1 MSSSQ
6 QCQSTEGRSELDGLS
21 SCWQL
26 IAAAADDDDDDDE
39 RWDEADCASVAA
51 VTAVTECVKLSSC
64 ARIANW
70 LIMLMCCFDVY
81 VTGTVAPRLPNV
93 HWKSL
98 KMF

>member
-26 IAAAADDDDDDDE
+26 IAAAADNDDDDDE

-51 VTAVTECVKLSSC
+51 VTADT
-64 ARIANW
+64 W
-70 LIMLMCCFDVY
+70 
-81 VTGTVAPRLPNV
+81 
-93 HWKSL
+93 HWVCEIVEL
-98 KMF
+98 CPHC